1 MKNLFFILAIFF
13 CLNSFSAE
21 LLSSFPSFVN
31 GLNIPNADEVGASSK
46 IYRGMAP
53 RDLIHE
59 LSDFGFTDVLIFK
72 RQTRT
77 EVDEERQQLLDL
89 GFKPERIHHIAF
101 NWKHYRSITQA
112 CEQTLEAL
120 SLLVQIK
127 NSKDRK
133 IYFHCTMGEDR
144 TGHLAGLYRLLTE
157 KTTAKMIYQDELCSH
172 GFADGNKQKPVDIA
186 GLVNGEL
193 KGLFLSLAE
202 KIEKGEITQT
212 KILKSSCSDL
222 RTSYKLELFN
232 CL

>member
-1 MKNLFFILAIFF
+1 
-13 CLNSFSAE
+13 
-21 LLSSFPSFVN
+21 
-31 GLNIPNADEVGASSK
+31 
-46 IYRGMAP
+46 MAP
-53 RDLIHE
+53 RELINE
-59 LSDFGFTDVLIFK
+59 LSNFGFTDVLIFK

-77 EVDEERQQLLDL
+77 EVDEERQALVDL
-89 GFKPERIHHIAF
+89 GFKPERIHHIPF
-101 NWKHYRSITQA
+101 NWKQYRSLTQA

-157 KTTAKMIYQDELCSH
+157 KTNAKTIYQDELCAH
-172 GFADGNKQKPVDIA
+172 GFAEGNKQKPADIA
-186 GLVNGEL
+186 TLVNGEL
-193 KGLFLSLAE
+193 KGLFLTLAE

-222 RTSYKLELFN
+222 RTNYKLESFT